1 MRKLKIISTWRWKD
15 IIPFGCKRRQ
25 QREKYIHFANKW
37 NRKLSE
43 ISGDFQISRQIS
55 GDALY
60 IYQMKEGMEMTRR
73 AYADRI
79 SNDLHLGMSY
89 IGEHIYTAERT
100 SFFDWE
106 NKWWKMDMVYAVY
119 RLHTHELL
127 FDDILELQ
135 TVNGE
140 LERPQSERAMRGRY
154 ISLILCCIAQATIRE
169 ISIIIEEWIVL
180 YKRKDDLSAG
190 FWILIKNL
198 AKYVFPLLVEA
209 HHQKIPTN
217 SCASF
222 KRELPKKLH
231 VYIDFVD

>member
-1 MRKLKIISTWRWKD
+1 M
-15 IIPFGCKRRQ
+15 
-25 QREKYIHFANKW
+25 
-37 NRKLSE
+37 KLSE
-43 ISGDFQISRQIS
+43 ISGDFQIYRQFS

-60 IYQMKEGMEMTRR
+60 IYQMKEEMEMTRR

-79 SNDLHLGMSY
+79 SNDLHIWEWVTSVSIYIYYRENVFLWLGKQVMENGY
-89 IGEHIYTAERT
+89 GIRRVYIYTRT
-100 SFFDWE
+100 SYFLMTF
-106 NKWWKMDMVYAVY
+106 
-119 RLHTHELL
+119 
-127 FDDILELQ
+127 LELQ

-140 LERPQSERAMRGRY
+140 LERPQSERAMRGWY
-154 ISLILCCIAQATIRE
+154 ISLILCRIAQVTIRE
-169 ISIIIEEWIVL
+169 ISIIIEDWIVL

>member
-1 MRKLKIISTWRWKD
+1 
-15 IIPFGCKRRQ
+15 
-25 QREKYIHFANKW
+25 
-37 NRKLSE
+37 
-43 ISGDFQISRQIS
+43 
-55 GDALY
+55 
-60 IYQMKEGMEMTRR
+60 MEMTRR

-89 IGEHIYTAERT
+89 IGEHVYCRKNV
-100 SFFDWE
+100 FLWLGKQVME
-106 NKWWKMDMVYAVY
+106 NGYGI
-119 RLHTHELL
+119 RRGIL

-140 LERPQSERAMRGRY
+140 LERPQSERAMRGWY
-154 ISLILCCIAQATIRE
+154 ISLILCRIAQVTIRE
-169 ISIIIEEWIVL
+169 ISIIIEDWIVL

-209 HHQKIPTN
+209 HHQKIQNN

-222 KRELPKKLH
+222 KRELPKNCMS
-231 VYIDFVD
+231 I